1 VQGFEGSDN
10 ILVDR
15 VANSG
20 WNLEGMIYV
29 IVVQA
34 WEELMGREEW
44 A

>member
-1 VQGFEGSDN
+1 MQGFGGSDN

-20 WNLEGMIYV
+20 WNLEGMIYG

-34 WEELMGREEW
+34 WEELMEREEC